1 MSDNIEITL
10 GADKSFHVVGVR
22 KQYKILITQYP
33 VTDVTW
39 VVFLWGNKYL
49 TVILNDNVL

>member
-1 MSDNIEITL
+1 MSDNIKITL

-39 VVFLWGNKYL
+39 AVFLWGNKYL

>member
-33 VTDVTW
+33 VTDVAYGSSFYGETS
-39 VVFLWGNKYL
+39 
-49 TVILNDNVL
+49 I